1 MAAELKSLYPK
12 DWSIILAGI
21 PLDSGFDETKMIQIE
36 KAVERFK
43 TRIAMDGQATRVRQ
57 YDESHTVTIY
67 LTQTSEANLALSAL
81 YNLGSSDNGLDVG
94 TFICKDR
101 KGASTYF
108 CGSAYIERP
117 PTFVLGNEAQTM
129 EWIIKCPSLKRL
141 DGGA

>member
-1 MAAELKSLYPK
+1 MAAETKSLYPK
-12 DWSIILAGI
+12 NWSIIFAGI
-21 PLDSGFDETKMIQIE
+21 PLDGGFDESKMIQIE
-36 KAVERFK
+36 KATERFK

-81 YNLGSSDNGLDVG
+81 YNLGETDNGLDVG

-101 KGASTYF
+101 GGASTYF
-108 CGSAYIERP
+108 CAGAWIERP
-117 PTFVLGNEAQTM
+117 RTFVLGNEAQTM
-129 EWIIKCPSLKRL
+129 EWIIRCPNLKRL